1 MRVYPTLHL
10 VINEN
15 KEIACNTIGSAY
27 KWTRE
32 TTQHYTWTHMKVK
45 EQFVVRQWYGCKW
58 TWEFIQHYTL
68 THIKVKERLV
78 VRKAIDVKETRETIQ
93 HYT

>member
-32 TTQHYTWTHMKVK
+32 TTQHYTWTQMKVK
-45 EQFVVRQWYGCKW
+45 EQFVVRKIMDVN
-58 TWEFIQHYTL
+58 EH
-68 THIKVKERLV
+68 ERLSNITL
-78 VRKAIDVKETRETIQ
+78 RCKLK
-93 HYT
+93 